1 MGPPRDAILAVRK
14 SSVSCRP
21 RCRPSRSAGA
31 LTSSVYPV
39 GHPRRSRG
47 PFPCAERT
55 MIPLTVLAALLAS
68 FPCPCPCPPGGDK
81 DLVGAWKLKDG
92 KGILAPYD
100 LEFAKGGKLIL
111 TAANAKGPVGF
122 DITWKVA
129 QGKLTITI
137 NGKGRNL
144 SREVKVVKVTRT
156 EAVFEDPAGQKSTYA
171 RQKK

>member
-1 MGPPRDAILAVRK
+1 MI
-14 SSVSCRP
+14 
-21 RCRPSRSAGA
+21 SA
-31 LTSSVYPV
+31 
-39 GHPRRSRG
+39 
-47 PFPCAERT
+47 
-55 MIPLTVLAALLAS
+55 TVLAALLAS
-68 FPCPCPCPPGGDK
+68 FPCPCPCPPGGDR

-111 TAANAKGPVGF
+111 TAPNAKAPVGF

-144 SREVKVVKVTRT
+144 SREVKVVKVNRT
-156 EAVFEDPAGQKSTYA
+156 EAVFEDPAGQKSTYT